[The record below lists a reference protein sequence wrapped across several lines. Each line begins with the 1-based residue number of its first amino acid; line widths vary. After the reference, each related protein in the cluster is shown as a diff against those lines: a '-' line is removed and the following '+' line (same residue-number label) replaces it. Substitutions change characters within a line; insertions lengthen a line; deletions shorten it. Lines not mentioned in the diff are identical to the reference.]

1 MVKPPDLLSEA
12 VGASLQPSAVSPR
25 TGQFRISSLL
35 GLTPWLVP
43 IGIDGLATATTDG
56 FYLHLVIMWGIYS
69 ILTLGLNVVIGF
81 AGLLALGQ
89 AAFYGF
95 GAYASAITVMQYDVP
110 YLGALLI
117 AAVVPLLASGH
128 SVHAHAFAR
137 DLPRDGDIRI
147 RRDRLS
153 DLPQLGEHD
162 GRIAGHAS
170 DPGASDIRLRVH

>member
-12 VGASLQPSAVSPR
+12 VGASLQASAVSPP
-25 TGQFRISSLL
+25 GQSRISSLL

-43 IGIDGLATATTDG
+43 IGIAGLATATTDG

-95 GAYASAITVMQYDVP
+95 GAYASAIAVMQYGVP

-117 AAVVPLLASGH
+117 AAVVPLVIGLLLA
-128 SVHAHAFAR
+128 
-137 DLPRDGDIRI
+137 I
-147 RRDRLS
+147 
-153 DLPQLGEHD
+153 
-162 GRIAGHAS
+162 
-170 DPGASDIRLRVH
+170 